1 MQEGNGTDVFWT
13 NKRQKLRKYILY
25 FIKLLIKCSFFF
37 CLELW
42 DLKMKSIISVSFQYC
57 SGKIVL
63 LGDVISKTKNFIIK
77 KAGVAVGKM

>member
-1 MQEGNGTDVFWT
+1 MF
-13 NKRQKLRKYILY
+13 
-25 FIKLLIKCSFFF
+25 FFF